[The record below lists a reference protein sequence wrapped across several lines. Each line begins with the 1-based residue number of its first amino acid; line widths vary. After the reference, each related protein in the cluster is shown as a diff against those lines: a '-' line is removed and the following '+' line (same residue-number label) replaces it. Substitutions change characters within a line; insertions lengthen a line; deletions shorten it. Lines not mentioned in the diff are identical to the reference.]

1 MRSPA
6 PGSPPPP
13 WWCSERMCLGLPATA
28 ARRAA
33 GAAEVVAAASSEAGR
48 APALACRSSLRYAP
62 RAPWLSLAAAT
73 ATRDRALCGLPQA
86 TRRCGEAWRAT
97 EADGRLVAPLGA
109 SHAGSGL
116 GGGRCS
122 SGDEG
127 GLASRLC
134 AAPIGGSRGLEGT
147 LLLGI
152 GITSQSLKPPT
163 GPPTWLRHRRGVQS
177 SNNSGALRSV
187 QPAPPRACPPSH
199 RRRRSRARGFSN
211 GPASRRP

>member
-1 MRSPA
+1 M
-6 PGSPPPP
+6 
-13 WWCSERMCLGLPATA
+13 A

-73 ATRDRALCGLPQA
+73 ATRDRALCGVPQA

-134 AAPIGGSRGLEGT
+134 AAPIGGSRGLRGNFAFGNWNNKPT
-147 LLLGI
+147 DFNSASLLAVAYNRVIIVVPCARCSRPRPRLPARAS
-152 GITSQSLKPPT
+152 TAP
-163 GPPTWLRHRRGVQS
+163 RGHEE
-177 SNNSGALRSV
+177 SV
-187 QPAPPRACPPSH
+187 LYRACYH
-199 RRRRSRARGFSN
+199 T
-211 GPASRRP
+211 